1 MEETNTTTAVET
13 QQTENQKP
21 AEQAESVQSQEEA
34 NTETATETTV
44 QEETQHAE
52 VNVETEE
59 AVKQTLTEKGLDFDA
74 LAKEYEENGNLSDDT
89 MKKLEEAGFP
99 KPMVDMYIAGLEAKA
114 EAFTQAVYNV
124 AGGKDKFDTLSQYL
138 QQQPKE
144 TIEAFNKVLM
154 TGDIGQIGLVV
165 QGVQAQMKT
174 KYGTTNP
181 TIMSGQTGVSG
192 KEGFKTKTEMVEAM
206 KDPRYQKDV
215 AYTQEVYERIKKAT
229 YKR

>member
-13 QQTENQKP
+13 QQTEDQKP
-21 AEQAESVQSQEEA
+21 AEQVETQTQEEVT
-34 NTETATETTV
+34 TETATETTA
-44 QEETQHAE
+44 QEETKHAE

-74 LAKEYEENGNLSDDT
+74 LAREYEESGSLSDDT